1 MHVCRNTYI
10 YIYICIHILY
20 IYIHILYIYTYIICM
35 YVVIRIYI
43 YIYICAL
50 YIFLDGTY
58 LLQYRPEYHDNN
70 HILCRVVVHVNL
82 MKATYGQPR

>member
-1 MHVCRNTYI
+1 
-10 YIYICIHILY
+10 
-20 IYIHILYIYTYIICM
+20 M
-35 YVVIRIYI
+35 YVVIR
-43 YIYICAL
+43 IYICAL